1 MLENKTVLLGI
12 TGGIAAYKSA
22 EIARLLIKS
31 GAEVQV
37 VMTEAATKF
46 ITPLTF
52 RAITNKE
59 VITSLFD
66 EKSDPITHISTAKK
80 ADIILIAPATANIIA
95 KVANGIADDALST
108 IVLASNAP
116 VIFAPAM
123 NAQMYLNPETQKNI
137 LKLKR
142 KGFEIIEPETGELA
156 CGDEGIGRL
165 ASIDEI
171 IKSVIS
177 EVNRKNDLKGK
188 TIIVTA
194 GGIREPID
202 SLRYI
207 TNRSSGKM
215 GYAIAGEASKR
226 GAKVV
231 LISAPANLIPP
242 PQAEFVEIETA
253 SELKDEIDKYFSK
266 SDALIMSAAVA
277 DFSPVQKIEG
287 KIKKDGKI
295 RTLELKEN
303 PDILKEL
310 GRNKKQQI
318 LIGFALEDKNL
329 IENAKKKLEEKNL
342 DFIVANDISGIGSDF
357 NQVTIIDK
365 NGDTKEFPKT
375 SKIETAKILIDYLV
389 DKLGC
394 R

>member
-1 MLENKTVLLGI
+1 MLENKKVLLGV

-22 EIARLLIKS
+22 EIARLLIRS
-31 GAEVQV
+31 GATVQV

-46 ITPLTF
+46 ITPFTF
-52 RAITNKE
+52 KAITNKE

-66 EKSDPITHISTAKK
+66 ENSDPITHISAAKK

-95 KVANGIADDALST
+95 KIANGIADDALST
-108 IVLASNAP
+108 IVLASSAP
-116 VIFAPAM
+116 MIFAPAM
-123 NAQMYLNPETQKNI
+123 NTQMYLNPETQENI
-137 LKLKR
+137 SKLKR

-171 IKSVIS
+171 IESVIS
-177 EVNRKNDLKGK
+177 EVNRKDDLKGK

-194 GGIREPID
+194 GGTREPID

-215 GYAIAGEASKR
+215 GYAIAGEAAKR
-226 GAKVV
+226 GAKVI

-242 PQAEFVEIETA
+242 SRAEFVEIETA
-253 SELKDEIDKYFSK
+253 SELKVEIDKYFSE
-266 SDALIMSAAVA
+266 SDALIMSAAIA

-318 LIGFALEDKNL
+318 LTGFALEDKNL

-342 DFIVANDISGIGSDF
+342 DFIVANDISVIGSDF
-357 NQVTIIDK
+357 NQIAIIDK
-365 NGDTKEFPKT
+365 NGDIKEFPEMSKT
-375 SKIETAKILIDYLV
+375 ETARIIIDYLV
-389 DKLGC
+389 DKLGD